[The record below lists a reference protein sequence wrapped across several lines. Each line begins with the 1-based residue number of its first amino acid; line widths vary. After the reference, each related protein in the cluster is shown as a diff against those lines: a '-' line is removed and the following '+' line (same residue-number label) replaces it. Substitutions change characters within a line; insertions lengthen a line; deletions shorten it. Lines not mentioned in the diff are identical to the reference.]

1 MSNIAIRKATA
12 EDATSLP
19 DLERSAGQAFRSIP
33 GLEWIADDDVMSAE
47 MHEIYIDEG
56 TVWVAESGGGQL
68 VGFITTRLEREEN
81 RLHIVELS
89 VDSDQQGKGVGRNL
103 MDAAIQYASDEDLV
117 GLTLTTFR
125 DLSFNESFYQKLG
138 FNTLGT
144 AALLPRL
151 RDILLAEAENGLP
164 AERRCAMYME
174 L

>member
-19 DLERSAGQAFRSIP
+19 VLERSAGEAFRSVS
-33 GLEWIADDDVMSAE
+33 GLEWIADDEVMSAD
-47 MHEIYIDEG
+47 HHAVYIDEG

-89 VDSDQQGKGVGRNL
+89 VDIGQQGKGVGRKL
-103 MDAAIQYASDEDLV
+103 MDAAIHYASDEDLV

-125 DLSFNESFYQKLG
+125 DLPFNESFYQKLG
-138 FNTLGT
+138 FRTLGT
-144 AALLPRL
+144 DELLPRL
-151 RDILLAEAENGLP
+151 RDILTAEAESALP